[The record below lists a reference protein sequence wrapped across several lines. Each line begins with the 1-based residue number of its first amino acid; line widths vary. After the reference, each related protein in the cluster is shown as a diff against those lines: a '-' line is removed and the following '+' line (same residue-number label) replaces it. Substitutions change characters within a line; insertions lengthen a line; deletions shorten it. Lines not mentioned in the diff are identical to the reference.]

1 MITLGYKFMK
11 MFSTGSQEQEYV
23 YTKFI
28 RFKKMFNW
36 VKRFKMRYFSGEEI
50 LIHVYKFQEKLT

>member
-11 MFSTGSQEQEYV
+11 MFSTGSKEQEYV

-28 RFKKMFNW
+28 RFKKKFN
-36 VKRFKMRYFSGEEI
+36 
-50 LIHVYKFQEKLT
+50 